1 MSNRLF
7 VGNLSF
13 RTLEDSLRAAFS
25 QNGEVT
31 GVRLMLDRETGRSRG
46 FAFVDMAT
54 AEAAEAAIQQW
65 NGAELDGRALRVNPA
80 EDRRE
85 GGGGGGGFGGGGGGG
100 RGGGGGF
107 GGGGGGRGGGFGG
120 GGGGRGGGGGF
131 GGGGGGRGGGG
142 AGGPGGGRG
151 RRDDESPW

>member
-13 RTLEDSLRAAFS
+13 RTQEESLRAAFS
-25 QNGEVT
+25 QNGEVE

-54 AEAAEAAIQQW
+54 PEAAEAAIQQW
-65 NGAELDGRALRVNPA
+65 NGTELDGRALRVNPA
-80 EDRRE
+80 EERRE
-85 GGGGGGGFGGGGGGG
+85 GGGGGGPGGDGGGGGGG
-100 RGGGGGF
+100 GG
-107 GGGGGGRGGGFGG
+107 
-120 GGGGRGGGGGF
+120 
-131 GGGGGGRGGGG
+131 
-142 AGGPGGGRG
+142 G